1 VPTISTT
8 TLLNNM
14 NASSDAS
21 RLPED
26 AGPAEL
32 IVCEQTG
39 RWAVALRRE
48 LGEAVAVRETRNLS
62 ECWDSLSQCPAGFV
76 VVEATAGNLDTL
88 LRRLG
93 RLERD
98 FPLARVA
105 AVAPRNLA
113 EYEWLLREAGA
124 IAFAASPRRLG
135 PLADLIRNHLVKAP
149 RPPQGVVRQIWA
161 SLPWQ

>member
-1 VPTISTT
+1 VPTMSTT
-8 TLLNNM
+8 TLSKNM

-26 AGPAEL
+26 AGPADL

-48 LGEAVAVRETRNLS
+48 LGAAVAMRETRNLS
-62 ECWDSLSQCPAGFV
+62 ECWDSFSQCPAGFV
-76 VVEATAGNLDTL
+76 VVEATAGNLDAL
-88 LRRLG
+88 LHRLG

-105 AVAPRNLA
+105 VVAPRNLA

-124 IAFAASPRRLG
+124 IAFAVSPRRLG
-135 PLADLIRNHLVKAP
+135 PLADLIRNHLAKAP
-149 RPPQGVVRQIWA
+149 RPPQDAMQQLWA